1 MILIR
6 IFNYLFKIFNSF
18 ISKQTGNISNITSD
32 STFEFLFLFIEMKSP
47 YTFNNVDK
55 TLIISIVRDYIFT
68 IPLSEPN
75 ITKWFTFHL
84 YSVSESEEILIQKII
99 AVRKGDDLVLVE
111 VFSNDTIVASEKT
124 SYVITVGDCAKLN
137 EFINNSLN

>member
-1 MILIR
+1 
-6 IFNYLFKIFNSF
+6 
-18 ISKQTGNISNITSD
+18 
-32 STFEFLFLFIEMKSP
+32 MKYP

-84 YSVSESEEILIQKII
+84 YLVSNEEEILIQKII

-111 VFSNDTIVASEKT
+111 VFVNDTIVASEKT